1 MSMVISP
8 SVVLKAHKAL
18 CSFALGAWVL
28 GVWVLGAWVQQASAQ
43 TYPSKPIRVFSE
55 YVAGNGGDVFS
66 RQILAAIS
74 AQLGQPIV
82 VENKGGS
89 GGLVAVEAARRASAD
104 GYTLLLASQNV
115 PVTRRFLSKAE
126 PIDPLVDLSPVSAL
140 WRTSLVLAVNPS
152 FAPKNFKELVDY
164 AKAHQTQLSYSTT
177 GIGTQGH
184 FAGANIANI
193 TSTQWLHV
201 PYNDNRLIT
210 DVISGEL
217 PMTIAIVSM
226 VAPHV
231 KAGRLRLIASAGH
244 KRLEMFADVPTVS
257 ELIPGFEPPP
267 TWTAL
272 FAPPALPKPLLDK
285 LAQSVAKALA
295 SPELRSKAAMDGF
308 DLIGNSPEE
317 FSLQIKKDIEL
328 AGRLVKTAKIEPTE

>member
-1 MSMVISP
+1 MFD
-8 SVVLKAHKAL
+8 LKFLRTLALQSLIGLTLWGVCFFAH
-18 CSFALGAWVL
+18 
-28 GVWVLGAWVQQASAQ
+28 AQ
-43 TYPSKPIRVFSE
+43 NYPNKPLRVFSE

-66 RQILAAIS
+66 RQILSSIS

-89 GGLVAVEAARRASAD
+89 GGLVAVEAARRVSAD

-126 PIDPLVDLSPVSAL
+126 PIDPLVDLTPISAL
-140 WRTSLVLAVNPS
+140 WRTSLVLAVHPGFS
-152 FAPKNFKELVDY
+152 PKNFKELVDY
-164 AKAHQTQLSYSTT
+164 AKSHNGQLSYSTT

-193 TSTQWLHV
+193 TNTQLLHV

-217 PMTIAIVSM
+217 PMSISIISM

-231 KAGRLRLIASAGH
+231 KAGRLRLIVSAGH
-244 KRLEMFADVPTVS
+244 KRLEMFPDVPTLT
-257 ELIPGFEPPP
+257 ELMPNFEPPP

-272 FAPPALPKPLLDK
+272 FAPAGLPKPILDK
-285 LAQSVAKALA
+285 LSQSVIKGLSA
-295 SPELRSKAAMDGF
+295 PELRAKAAQDGF

-317 FSLQIKKDIEL
+317 FAQQIKKDIEV
-328 AGRLVKTAKIEPTE
+328 AGRLVKTAKIEPTD